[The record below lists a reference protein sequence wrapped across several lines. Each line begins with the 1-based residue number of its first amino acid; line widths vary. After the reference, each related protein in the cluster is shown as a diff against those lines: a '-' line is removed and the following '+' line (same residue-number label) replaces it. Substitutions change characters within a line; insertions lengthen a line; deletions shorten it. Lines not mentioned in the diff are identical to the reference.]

1 MTNKEIRMRCIE
13 ALSSFGVREPQR
25 LIKEAAQLEVW
36 VHKAEEDKV
45 ETPPKRGRKPQPS
58 ADKEQSPA

>member
-25 LIKEAAQLEVW
+25 LIKDAEQLEAW
-36 VHKAEEDKV
+36 VQKAAEDKV
-45 ETPPKRGRKPQPS
+45 AEPPKRGRKPQVS